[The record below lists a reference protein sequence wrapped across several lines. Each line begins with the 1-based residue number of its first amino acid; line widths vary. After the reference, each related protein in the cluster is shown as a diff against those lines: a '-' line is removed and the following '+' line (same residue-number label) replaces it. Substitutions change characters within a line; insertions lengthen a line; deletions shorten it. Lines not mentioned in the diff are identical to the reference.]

1 MRCAGRPGDKA
12 GHRGRGQ
19 GLSTSDLIS
28 TSSGWQACLLVCIS
42 GPSSR
47 QPSPSTDLRRRDAAG
62 KLVPAQAVG
71 ASGLTTT
78 LARASTQQ
86 GRVCRELT
94 AGRWLCNPHHRHP
107 MPPRR
112 RRRPRRRSRSPLP
125 LPRSTTLPLLLP
137 SFSPTDLKL
146 GHGCGPLLG
155 RGDDHCSRPPTTL
168 AKTKTAPL
176 PA

>member
-1 MRCAGRPGDKA
+1 MK
-12 GHRGRGQ
+12 
-19 GLSTSDLIS
+19 S
-28 TSSGWQACLLVCIS
+28 TSSGWQACLLVGIS

-125 LPRSTTLPLLLP
+125 LPRFTTLPLLSP

-146 GHGCGPLLG
+146 SHGCGP
-155 RGDDHCSRPPTTL
+155 CSEGEATTAVVPQPTTL
-168 AKTKTAPL
+168 AKTKTAPSSL
-176 PA
+176 DCPAVNVVSLGGFRPLEQHPPR